1 MPSPFT
7 LQFTAA
13 EIDEGTL
20 LRDFL
25 AQKSISRTA
34 LTDIK
39 YHGGKLLVNG
49 SEETVRYILHQNDLG
64 G

>member
-1 MPSPFT
+1 MLSPFT

-25 AQKSISRTA
+25 AQKNISRTA

-39 YHGGKLLVNG
+39 YHGG
-49 SEETVRYILHQNDLG
+49 T
-64 G
+64 